1 MASHGSSSGEPKKE
15 DSMTVAL
22 ILMGCVGVIVILLW
36 NATSVK
42 IVKIFTPKLVTAAK
56 SWLWIPG
63 DAGLSSYESVVKTAQ
78 TFLQNP
84 KKVSLLDWIP
94 FFNQAMFIPCLL
106 VTLLLCGMLARLMLK
121 KTVDVKRD
129 FKPQHLT
136 EHMSHV
142 FTGTAPILHL
152 RKLIAQDKEPYWRRQ
167 LFPHEALLNVKIGGK
182 PMIMD
187 DKIVPALVQDYFR
200 GIIMKPGPNGQ
211 MVADTINGRLNSRM
225 LGRQVVDLLTDR
237 GKSPCFPDRFSH
249 TGKVI
254 YALLCAHAFGGDE
267 GKKDYAKARD
277 QLNNSARGVAHGFCN
292 LTVVQWLYDK
302 YRNNP
307 TARKLFAIHHW
318 EHTYLYELLV
328 QAKRQGK
335 CGHWEYIWLKP
346 MNRILFYTQNTVG
359 RLTPH
364 TESAATFAQYIYERR
379 VARRGRLPLYQL
391 PTGGYAHMIYIEKAV
406 KGLSIEW
413 DRWRDGEE
421 DDNLWWSDPSI
432 WERLSGIRLDPPAA
446 PPPLAIVETA
456 FDQMMT
462 GQAHEKAKE
471 EEMAAR
477 TAAVAAAQDGGENAN
492 W

>member
-1 MASHGSSSGEPKKE
+1 MATRGSGSGDAPKE
-15 DSMTVAL
+15 DSFTVAL
-22 ILMGCVGVIVILLW
+22 ILTGCVGVIVFMLW
-36 NATSVK
+36 MASSVK
-42 IVKIFTPKLVTAAK
+42 IIKMFTPKLMFAAK
-56 SWLWIPG
+56 SWLLLPG
-63 DAGLSSYESVVKTAQ
+63 ESGRVNYEAVVKTAQ
-78 TFLQNP
+78 TFLQYP
-84 KKVSLLDWIP
+84 KKVSLLDWIS
-94 FFNQAMFIPCLL
+94 FFNHAMLIPCL
-106 VTLLLCGMLARLMLK
+106 VMTLLFCIALARLMMK
-121 KTVDVKRD
+121 KNIEVKRS
-129 FKPQHLT
+129 FKPQHLAI
-136 EHMSHV
+136 HLSHV

-167 LFPHEALLNVKIGGK
+167 LFPHEALLNEKIGGK
-182 PMIMD
+182 PLIMD
-187 DKIVPALVQDYFR
+187 NKIVPALVQEYFR
-200 GIIMKPGPNGQ
+200 GIVMKPGPDGQ
-211 MVADTINGRLNSRM
+211 MVPDTINGRLVSRM

-249 TGKVI
+249 TGKVV

-277 QLNNSARGVAHGFCN
+277 QLNNSARGAAHGFCN
-292 LTVVQWLYDK
+292 LTVAQWLYDK

-307 TARKLFAIHHW
+307 MAKKLFAIHHW
-318 EHTYLYELLV
+318 EYTYLYELLV

-335 CGHWEYIWLKP
+335 CGHWEFIWLKP

-379 VARRGRLPLYQL
+379 VAKKGRLPLFQL
-391 PTGGYAHMIYIEKAV
+391 PTGGYAHMIYVDKAV

-413 DRWRDGEE
+413 DRWKDGEE

-432 WERLSGIRLDPPAA
+432 WERLNGIRLDPPTQ
-446 PPPLAIVETA
+446 PPPAEIVETA

-462 GQAHEKAKE
+462 GQAQEKAKKE
-471 EEMAAR
+471 QMAAR
-477 TAAVAAAQDGGENAN
+477 TAEVAAAQDGENAN